1 MHANDALHETSAD
14 EDEAPDAANSSTGL
28 DEVPGADK
36 TVDELEGQLAGL
48 QGAMDQVQSGD
59 LDGAEASIDSL
70 EKGVASGSEEE

>member
-14 EDEAPDAANSSTGL
+14 EDEAPGGANSSTGL

-70 EKGVASGSEEE
+70 EKGAASGSEEE

>member
-1 MHANDALHETSAD
+1 M
-14 EDEAPDAANSSTGL
+14 
-28 DEVPGADK
+28 PGADK

-48 QGAMDQVQSGD
+48 QGAMNQVQSGD

>member
-1 MHANDALHETSAD
+1 MPGAEQNLNASN
-14 EDEAPDAANSSTGL
+14 AAENQTAAATTPTGL

>member
-14 EDEAPDAANSSTGL
+14 EDEAPGAANFSTGL

>member
-14 EDEAPDAANSSTGL
+14 EDEALDAANSSTGL

-48 QGAMDQVQSGD
+48 QGAMNQVQSGD